1 VLISSLARPQ
11 DVCIFDSYGID
22 ATKEVLK
29 LLKERLKD
37 SNGKNCRVKI
47 ILGTPGVI
55 KERAGLSKV
64 VYSFVM
70 FPELFGLDKRKNFYG
85 VRIFPLPE
93 KTAKEFFKT
102 TKLPR
107 KKIAVPVSRENLQ
120 IAKLYVK
127 GRYFKII
134 TFKKDPL
141 EVKKELQKYDYIYIF
156 PDRKLLKLTNLL
168 KLIGWAKE
176 NKKILLTGLPD
187 IAKFGVNFVYGVDLK
202 LLAYKL
208 ASIAENE
215 PEEKILPCPAKV
227 QKWVH

>member
-1 VLISSLARPQ
+1 MDCKKSRDPI
-11 DVCIFDSYGID
+11 
-22 ATKEVLK
+22 
-29 LLKERLKD
+29 
-37 SNGKNCRVKI
+37 
-47 ILGTPGVI
+47 VI
-55 KERAGLSKV
+55 Q
-64 VYSFVM
+64 
-70 FPELFGLDKRKNFYG
+70 
-85 VRIFPLPE
+85 IPL
-93 KTAKEFFKT
+93 TQFCSGST
-102 TKLPR
+102 R
-107 KKIAVPVSRENLQ
+107 
-120 IAKLYVK
+120 
-127 GRYFKII
+127 GCH
-134 TFKKDPL
+134 
-141 EVKKELQKYDYIYIF
+141 DYIYIF